1 MSQNAAQLLVRC
13 LENEGVEYIFGVPG
27 EENLAMMDALLDSSV
42 TFHATRHEQGA
53 AFMCDVYGRLTGR
66 AAVCLSTLGP
76 GATNLLTG
84 VADANMDRAPIV
96 AITGQA
102 GRNRLHKESH
112 QALDLVSLFRPVTK
126 WNAQI
131 NMPEIVPEI
140 VRKAFKVA
148 QEEKP
153 GATHIDF
160 PEDVADMPV
169 DLAPVPIRDEKVN
182 RPAPTLETLEQAKAL
197 IEAAERPIIM
207 AGNGVCRGQAGDAL
221 TRFVTEVNIP
231 VATTFMGKGAVST
244 KHPLSLFAVGLQS
257 KDYVSAGF
265 AQADLVICV
274 GYDIVEYPPELW
286 NPTRDK
292 KILHIDMLAAEVDAA
307 YNPVCQVVGDI
318 AWTLER
324 LDLLLKPKTDTPLPR
339 DLRDMLVEEVRQGGL
354 DDGFPVKPQRICF
367 DLRQVLRNE
376 DILISDVGAHKMWL
390 ARMYFTRQ
398 PNTCIISNGFASM
411 GIALPGAIAAQLVY
425 PQRTVVA
432 ATGDAGFLMNV
443 QELETAVRL
452 KTPIIILIWRDS
464 AYGLIKWKQ
473 MSRYGRPSHVDFGNP
488 DFVQLA
494 ESFGARGMRINS
506 TAELRPALEQA
517 QRSTVPVVIDCPVDY
532 AENMKLTE
540 KLGSLQIA

>member
-1 MSQNAAQLLVRC
+1 MACTAAQLLVRC
-13 LENEGVEYIFGVPG
+13 LENEGIEYIFGIPG

-42 TFHATRHEQGA
+42 IFHATRHEQGA
-53 AFMCDVYGRLTGR
+53 AFMADVYGRLTGK

-84 VADANMDRAPIV
+84 VADANMDRAPLV

-131 NMPEIVPEI
+131 SMPEIVPEI
-140 VRKAFKVA
+140 VRKAVKVA

-160 PEDVADMPV
+160 PEDVADMMV
-169 DLAPVPIRDEKVN
+169 DGIPIPIRDDAVN
-182 RPAPTLETLEQAKAL
+182 RPAPTLETLEEAQAL
-197 IEAAERPIIM
+197 IEQAERPIIM
-207 AGNGVCRGQAGDAL
+207 AGNGVSRARAGDAL
-221 TRFVTEVNIP
+221 TAFVTEVNIP
-231 VATTFMGKGAVST
+231 AATTFMGKGALST
-244 KHPLSLFAVGLQS
+244 KHPLSLCAVGLQS

-265 AQADLVICV
+265 SQADLVICI

-286 NPTRDK
+286 NPAGDK
-292 KILHIDMLAAEVDAA
+292 KILHIDMAPAEVDRA
-307 YNPVCQVVGDI
+307 YNPDCEVVGDI
-318 AWTLER
+318 AWTLKR
-324 LDLLLKPKTDTPLPR
+324 LHLLLKPKPATR
-339 DLRDMLVEEVRQGGL
+339 IACELRDILVAEVHAGGQ

-367 DLRQVLRNE
+367 DLRQAMQNE
-376 DILISDVGAHKMWL
+376 DIVISDVGAHKMWL
-390 ARMYFTRQ
+390 ARMYFTRE
-398 PNTCIISNGFASM
+398 PNTCLISNGFASM

-452 KTPIIILIWRDS
+452 KTPIVVLIWNDS

-473 MSRYGRPSHVDFGNP
+473 MTQYGRPSHVDFGNP
-488 DFVQLA
+488 DFVALA
-494 ESFGARGMRINS
+494 ESFGARGIRIN
-506 TAELRPALEQA
+506 AANELGPALEQA
-517 QRSTVPVVIDCPVDY
+517 RRSTVPVVIDCPVDY
-532 AENMKLTE
+532 AENLKLTE
-540 KLGSLQIA
+540 KLGNLEIG